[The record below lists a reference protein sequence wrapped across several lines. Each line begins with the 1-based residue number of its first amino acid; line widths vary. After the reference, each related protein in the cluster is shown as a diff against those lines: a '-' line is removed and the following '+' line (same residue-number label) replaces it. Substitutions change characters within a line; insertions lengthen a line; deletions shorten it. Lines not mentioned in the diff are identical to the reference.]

1 MTFCLIFKHEG
12 SQMVG
17 FWEGIA
23 AGISQLSL
31 VEKTKQVRGVVYFP
45 SERQERIDIKRRP
58 LAPVISK
65 ANSNAA
71 ENNDSF
77 DGD

>member
-12 SQMVG
+12 SRMVG

-31 VEKTKQVRGVVYFP
+31 VEKTKQVTR
-45 SERQERIDIKRRP
+45 
-58 LAPVISK
+58 
-65 ANSNAA
+65 NSVLTQ
-71 ENNDSF
+71 DSF
-77 DGD
+77 R